1 VLSQNQL
8 SVVDDDLYDWVAQWK
23 WIAHRS
29 KQRWYAVRTVPSDTS
44 PSGTTTLK
52 LHRVIW
58 EQVRGSI
65 PASAQIDHI
74 SGDGLD
80 NRMDNLRLASNAQN
94 QRNRGPNRNNPSG
107 WKGVGWDKR
116 DERWRVQIMLDGS
129 MRHLGT
135 FERKII
141 GALHYDQAAIESFDE
156 FAYLN
161 FPNLSRMIADGRINL
176 HLDGQGARFQ
186 VR

>member
-1 VLSQNQL
+1 MSQNQI
-8 SVVDDDLYDWVAQWK
+8 SVVDDVLYDWVTQWK
-23 WIAHRS
+23 WSAHRS
-29 KQRWYAVRTVPSDTS
+29 KHRWYAVRTVPSDSS
-44 PSGTTTLK
+44 PSGTSTVK

-58 EQVRGSI
+58 AHVHGPI

-74 SGDGLD
+74 NGDGLD
-80 NRMDNLRLASNAQN
+80 NRMENLRLATNAQN

-107 WKGVGWDKR
+107 YKGVGWDR
-116 DERWRVQIMLDGS
+116 RVESWRVQIMIDGS

-141 GALHYDQAAIESFDE
+141 GALHYDRAAIEGFDE

-161 FPNLSRMIADGRINL
+161 FPNLSRMIAEGRLKVNL
-176 HLDGQGARFQ
+176 NPNETRF
-186 VR
+186 